1 MANDPTIFVFA
12 DKEVRVV
19 VVNDE
24 PLFVGKDVAER
35 LGYADA
41 TNAMKQHCRGVVKRH
56 PITDALGRIQEVRV
70 LSEPDVLRLIVRS
83 KLPEAEQFERW
94 VFEEVLPAIRKSGGY
109 MVAKPDETP
118 EALALRAMTVMQAT
132 IERQKAQIE
141 AAQPVIEAHARIAGA
156 DGSFN
161 ITEAAKSLQ
170 MKPANL
176 FSWLSCN
183 GWIYKRPGSA
193 NWLGYQSRTNAGDVT
208 HKVTT
213 VLRADGSEK
222 ITEQVRITPQGL
234 DKLARLIPGRP
245 MLAT

>member
-1 MANDPTIFVFA
+1 MATEPTIFVFA
-12 DKEVRVV
+12 NAEIRVV
-19 VVNDE
+19 MLDDA
-24 PLFVGKDVAER
+24 PHFVGKDVCDR

-41 TNAMKQHCRGVVKRH
+41 TNAMKQHCKGVVKRH
-56 PITDALGRIQEVRV
+56 PLSTPGGMQEVRV

-83 KLPEAEQFERW
+83 KLPEAQQFERW

-109 MVAKPDETP
+109 MVAAPDETP

-156 DGSFN
+156 DGSLN
-161 ITEAAKSLQ
+161 VTEAAKSLQ

-193 NWLGYQSRTNAGDVT
+193 NWLGYQSRTNAGDLT

-213 VLRADGSEK
+213 VLRSDGSEK
-222 ITEQVRITPQGL
+222 ITEQVRITPNGL

-245 MLAT
+245 SLAA